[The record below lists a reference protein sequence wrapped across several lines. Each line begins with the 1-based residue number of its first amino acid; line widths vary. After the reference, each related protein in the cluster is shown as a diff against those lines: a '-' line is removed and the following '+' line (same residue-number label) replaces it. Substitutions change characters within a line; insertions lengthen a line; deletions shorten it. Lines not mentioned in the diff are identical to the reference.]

1 MVNWFQYNH
10 CSKSIGLELIQLQQI
25 WLESELLTTT
35 HLHGWTRFLGLGGG
49 LQVLVGSGKNERR
62 HEVQIRSLS
71 AWSVS
76 EKTWDILG
84 PFARIQ
90 QHFLKTEDMLPSC
103 TTRVQCEV
111 SIFSGGMGILWKQ
124 TGLFPLTCQ
133 IKSNCTKGH
142 HPGYLPQLTVNID
155 WRQQHRPTPRA
166 DCGF

>member
-103 TTRVQCEV
+103 TNKSSMWSFYLFRGDGYPVETNWTL
-111 SIFSGGMGILWKQ
+111 SIDMSDKVKLYQRAPSRIS
-124 TGLFPLTCQ
+124 PPA
-133 IKSNCTKGH
+133 NC
-142 HPGYLPQLTVNID
+142 
-155 WRQQHRPTPRA
+155 
-166 DCGF
+166 